1 MEAAGGRAVL
11 DGARMAGVLEQ
22 APWLPPCTQGAGA
35 VHMALAMLPV
45 QSCFLL
51 QPQLVMEWETLQAG
65 AVGKAVL
72 RPQAVIQLV
81 SMASDPG
88 GDGSGTMP

>member
-1 MEAAGGRAVL
+1 
-11 DGARMAGVLEQ
+11 
-22 APWLPPCTQGAGA
+22 
-35 VHMALAMLPV
+35 
-45 QSCFLL
+45 
-51 QPQLVMEWETLQAG
+51 MEWEMLQAG

-88 GDGSGTMP
+88 GDGSGTMPWPHYTPKFHLPHEETYSASFQKKPIQKKTILFPFSS